1 MEGEMQKLVQL
12 EERLHERLVGQE
24 EAISAVSD
32 AIRRSRAGLGDP
44 DRPIGSFLFLGP
56 TGVGKTE
63 LAKTLAELLFD
74 DEKSM
79 IRIDMSEYMERHSV
93 SRLVGAPPGYVGY
106 DEGGQLTEA
115 IRRRPYSV
123 VLLDEIEKAH
133 GDVFNVLLQ
142 VLDDGRLTDGQ
153 GRTVDF
159 TNTVLIMTS
168 NAGSE
173 FVLGELSHDE
183 IRDRVDGVL
192 RQTFRPEFLNRI
204 DETVIFHRLTELEIR
219 KIVDLQVER
228 LVRRVEARRVA
239 FEVTDAAKD
248 LLAREGYDPTY
259 GARPLKRAIQ
269 RLLEN
274 PLALRLLEGDIGDGA
289 RVIAETSDTE
299 DGIVFTIET
308 PQAAV

>member
-1 MEGEMQKLVQL
+1 M
-12 EERLHERLVGQE
+12 
-24 EAISAVSD
+24 
-32 AIRRSRAGLGDP
+32 
-44 DRPIGSFLFLGP
+44 
-56 TGVGKTE
+56 
-63 LAKTLAELLFD
+63 
-74 DEKSM
+74 
-79 IRIDMSEYMERHSV
+79 
-93 SRLVGAPPGYVGY
+93 
-106 DEGGQLTEA
+106 
-115 IRRRPYSV
+115 
-123 VLLDEIEKAH
+123 
-133 GDVFNVLLQ
+133 
-142 VLDDGRLTDGQ
+142 
-153 GRTVDF
+153 
-159 TNTVLIMTS
+159 
-168 NAGSE
+168 
-173 FVLGELSHDE
+173 
-183 IRDRVDGVL
+183 L

-219 KIVDLQVER
+219 KIVDLQVHR

>member
-1 MEGEMQKLVQL
+1 M
-12 EERLHERLVGQE
+12 
-24 EAISAVSD
+24 
-32 AIRRSRAGLGDP
+32 
-44 DRPIGSFLFLGP
+44 
-56 TGVGKTE
+56 
-63 LAKTLAELLFD
+63 
-74 DEKSM
+74 
-79 IRIDMSEYMERHSV
+79 
-93 SRLVGAPPGYVGY
+93 
-106 DEGGQLTEA
+106 
-115 IRRRPYSV
+115 
-123 VLLDEIEKAH
+123 
-133 GDVFNVLLQ
+133 
-142 VLDDGRLTDGQ
+142 
-153 GRTVDF
+153 
-159 TNTVLIMTS
+159 
-168 NAGSE
+168 
-173 FVLGELSHDE
+173 
-183 IRDRVDGVL
+183 L

-299 DGIVFTIET
+299 EGIVFTIET

>member
-1 MEGEMQKLVQL
+1 M
-12 EERLHERLVGQE
+12 
-24 EAISAVSD
+24 
-32 AIRRSRAGLGDP
+32 
-44 DRPIGSFLFLGP
+44 
-56 TGVGKTE
+56 
-63 LAKTLAELLFD
+63 
-74 DEKSM
+74 
-79 IRIDMSEYMERHSV
+79 
-93 SRLVGAPPGYVGY
+93 
-106 DEGGQLTEA
+106 
-115 IRRRPYSV
+115 
-123 VLLDEIEKAH
+123 
-133 GDVFNVLLQ
+133 
-142 VLDDGRLTDGQ
+142 
-153 GRTVDF
+153 
-159 TNTVLIMTS
+159 
-168 NAGSE
+168 
-173 FVLGELSHDE
+173 
-183 IRDRVDGVL
+183 L

-299 DGIVFTIET
+299 DGIVFTIAT

>member
-1 MEGEMQKLVQL
+1 M
-12 EERLHERLVGQE
+12 
-24 EAISAVSD
+24 
-32 AIRRSRAGLGDP
+32 
-44 DRPIGSFLFLGP
+44 
-56 TGVGKTE
+56 
-63 LAKTLAELLFD
+63 
-74 DEKSM
+74 
-79 IRIDMSEYMERHSV
+79 
-93 SRLVGAPPGYVGY
+93 
-106 DEGGQLTEA
+106 
-115 IRRRPYSV
+115 
-123 VLLDEIEKAH
+123 
-133 GDVFNVLLQ
+133 
-142 VLDDGRLTDGQ
+142 
-153 GRTVDF
+153 
-159 TNTVLIMTS
+159 
-168 NAGSE
+168 
-173 FVLGELSHDE
+173 
-183 IRDRVDGVL
+183 L

-289 RVIAETSDTE
+289 RVIAETSDTD
-299 DGIVFTIET
+299 DGIVFTIAT